1 VGATWWISDDVCHIS
16 IVLFCKYTNHVSV
29 SHTARTNYGDECDL
43 PPTIRM
49 PSIFGKK
56 NSFGEE
62 RIGLVFVMILH
73 MHVYE
78 ADEFGKNRLNQ

>member
-1 VGATWWISDDVCHIS
+1 MGMSAICHRLYVCH
-16 IVLFCKYTNHVSV
+16 LYL
-29 SHTARTNYGDECDL
+29 A
-43 PPTIRM
+43 
-49 PSIFGKK
+49 KK

>member
-1 VGATWWISDDVCHIS
+1 
-16 IVLFCKYTNHVSV
+16 
-29 SHTARTNYGDECDL
+29 
-43 PPTIRM
+43 M

-78 ADEFGKNRLNQ
+78 ADEFGKTRLNQ